1 MVIFLKKNCSW
12 LALLFV
18 LFIRV
23 ICFFFHVNI
32 PILDFILF
40 GSLFIFFL
48 LFFRRKSHTR
58 NYQKSLTKTVLIIVI
73 SYYIIYYLLGLIIG
87 FSYNFY
93 DTSWS
98 GIVYNAFIFV
108 LPLLLR
114 EKVRERFVH
123 IYKNRS
129 SYIFITIIFICYEIF
144 SSTFFSFQNNEQLV
158 SNIFSIMIPC
168 ILENILL
175 TYLVTISEVKTIY
188 AYFIPSLI
196 SKYFVPILPD
206 LDWFYRLLLQIILYI
221 FIYSFVSNEYLLKV
235 LRRPPKSEKGQNIFY
250 YLSVSIV
257 IVLGLFVAGFFKY
270 QPVAVLTYS
279 MDPTFTRGD
288 AVIIKK
294 MDSSEKK
301 LLQKD
306 DVIQYRRKDTTII
319 HRIVDIVDN
328 QGERGYILKGDNNE
342 SDDPFIVYDNQIIGK
357 ATLIIPKLGYP
368 SVWLSEFLHS
378 NGEAE
383 VEVGR

>member
-306 DVIQYRRKDTTII
+306 DVIQYRRKDTTVI

-328 QGERGYILKGDNNE
+328 QRERGYILKGDNNE

>member
-279 MDPTFTRGD
+279 MAPTFTRGD

-306 DVIQYRRKDTTII
+306 DVIQYRRKDTTVI

>member
-1 MVIFLKKNCSW
+1 MVIFLKTNCSW

-306 DVIQYRRKDTTII
+306 DVIQYRRKDTTVI

>member
-144 SSTFFSFQNNEQLV
+144 SSTFFSFRNNEQLV

-306 DVIQYRRKDTTII
+306 DVIQYRRKDTTVI

>member
-144 SSTFFSFQNNEQLV
+144 SSTFFSFRNNEQLV

>member
-114 EKVRERFVH
+114 EKLRERFVH

-306 DVIQYRRKDTTII
+306 DVIQYRRKDTTVI

>member
-250 YLSVSIV
+250 YL
-257 IVLGLFVAGFFKY
+257 
-270 QPVAVLTYS
+270 
-279 MDPTFTRGD
+279 
-288 AVIIKK
+288 
-294 MDSSEKK
+294 
-301 LLQKD
+301 
-306 DVIQYRRKDTTII
+306 
-319 HRIVDIVDN
+319 
-328 QGERGYILKGDNNE
+328 
-342 SDDPFIVYDNQIIGK
+342 
-357 ATLIIPKLGYP
+357 
-368 SVWLSEFLHS
+368 
-378 NGEAE
+378 
-383 VEVGR
+383 

>member
-58 NYQKSLTKTVLIIVI
+58 NYQKSLTKTVFIIVI

>member
-144 SSTFFSFQNNEQLV
+144 SSTFFSFRNNEQLV

-306 DVIQYRRKDTTII
+306 DVIQYRRKDTTVI

-328 QGERGYILKGDNNE
+328 QRERGYILKGDNNE

>member
-58 NYQKSLTKTVLIIVI
+58 NYQKSLTKTVLIVVI

-144 SSTFFSFQNNEQLV
+144 SSTFFSFRNNEQLV

-306 DVIQYRRKDTTII
+306 DVIQYRRKDTTVI

>member
-58 NYQKSLTKTVLIIVI
+58 NYQKSLTKTVLIVVI

-144 SSTFFSFQNNEQLV
+144 SSTFFSFRNNEQLV

-221 FIYSFVSNEYLLKV
+221 CIYSFVSNEYLLKV

-328 QGERGYILKGDNNE
+328 QRERGYILKGDNNE
-342 SDDPFIVYDNQIIGK
+342 SDDPFIVYDHQIIGK

>member
-58 NYQKSLTKTVLIIVI
+58 NYQKSLTKTVLIVVI

-144 SSTFFSFQNNEQLV
+144 SSTFFSFRNNEQLV

>member
-175 TYLVTISEVKTIY
+175 TYLVTISEVKKIY

-306 DVIQYRRKDTTII
+306 DVIQYRRKDTTVI

>member
-306 DVIQYRRKDTTII
+306 DVIQYRRKDTTVI

>member
-58 NYQKSLTKTVLIIVI
+58 NYQKSLTKTVLIVVI

-144 SSTFFSFQNNEQLV
+144 SSTFFFFRINEQLV

-306 DVIQYRRKDTTII
+306 DVIQYRRKDTTVI

>member
-58 NYQKSLTKTVLIIVI
+58 NYQKSLTKTVLIVVI

-144 SSTFFSFQNNEQLV
+144 SSTFFSFRNNEQLV

-294 MDSSEKK
+294 MYSSEKK

-306 DVIQYRRKDTTII
+306 DVIQYRRKDTTVI

>member
-158 SNIFSIMIPC
+158 SKIFSIMIPC

-306 DVIQYRRKDTTII
+306 DVIQYRRKDTTVI